1 MAFTF
6 TDFKKAMRAQWG
18 RGQTNVSGDGG
29 GDVKDHTDRL
39 VSRIVRAEYPATNSL
54 TDAIYSAAERTKVL
68 FTAEEECDVVA
79 IRVAAAGSLTVS
91 VTDHVLLTV
100 IKRKATTFSVTE
112 SVATCTVGAT
122 STWTLKPG
130 FSRAATIAT
139 TASVIDMDP
148 GDSLVGTL
156 SRAGGVVQLQTPLT
170 VMLTVREK

>member
-1 MAFTF
+1 MAYTF
-6 TDFKKAMRAQWG
+6 TDFKKDIRARFG

-39 VSRIVRAEYPATNSL
+39 VSRIVRTEYPSTNSL
-54 TDAIYSAAERTKVL
+54 TDAVYSAAERTKVL

-112 SVATCTVGAT
+112 SVATCTIGAT
-122 STWTLKPG
+122 STWTNKPG

-148 GDSLVGTL
+148 GDALVGTL
-156 SRAGGVVQLQTPLT
+156 SRAGGVVQLGSPVAVHVTI
-170 VMLTVREK
+170 REK